1 MKLLPNY
8 ILQRID
14 LDGSYAEKLQ
24 YGSLS
29 FLTYPKKKK
38 EKRKKKKI
46 PFPFGYKSY
55 HKVIISFLINK
66 LRNSINKLTNN
77 PSTLEMYYR
86 SNTIKTLIAVV

>member
-38 EKRKKKKI
+38 EKRKKKI

-55 HKVIISFLINK
+55 HKVIIFFFFDK
-66 LRNSINKLTNN
+66 
-77 PSTLEMYYR
+77 
-86 SNTIKTLIAVV
+86 

>member
-38 EKRKKKKI
+38 EKRKKKKSLFRLVTKAI
-46 PFPFGYKSY
+46 TKL
-55 HKVIISFLINK
+55 SFFFF
-66 LRNSINKLTNN
+66 
-77 PSTLEMYYR
+77 
-86 SNTIKTLIAVV
+86 

>member
-38 EKRKKKKI
+38 EEREKKKKSLFRLVTKAI
-46 PFPFGYKSY
+46 TKL
-55 HKVIISFLINK
+55 SFLF
-66 LRNSINKLTNN
+66 
-77 PSTLEMYYR
+77 
-86 SNTIKTLIAVV
+86 

>member
-29 FLTYPKKKK
+29 FLTYPKKKRK
-38 EKRKKKKI
+38 KRKKKN
-46 PFPFGYKSY
+46 PFSIWLQKLSQSY
-55 HKVIISFLINK
+55 HFFFDK
-66 LRNSINKLTNN
+66 
-77 PSTLEMYYR
+77 
-86 SNTIKTLIAVV
+86 

>member
-38 EKRKKKKI
+38 KRKKKKSLFRLVTKAI
-46 PFPFGYKSY
+46 TKL
-55 HKVIISFLINK
+55 SFLF
-66 LRNSINKLTNN
+66 
-77 PSTLEMYYR
+77 
-86 SNTIKTLIAVV
+86 

>member
-1 MKLLPNY
+1 MRGVGEIGLGKV
-8 ILQRID
+8 
-14 LDGSYAEKLQ
+14 K
-24 YGSLS
+24 
-29 FLTYPKKKK
+29 KKKK
-38 EKRKKKKI
+38 EKREKKKI

-55 HKVIISFLINK
+55 HKVIISFLINR

>member
-29 FLTYPKKKK
+29 FLTYPKKKRK
-38 EKRKKKKI
+38 KRKKKKSLFRLVTKAI
-46 PFPFGYKSY
+46 TKL
-55 HKVIISFLINK
+55 SFLF
-66 LRNSINKLTNN
+66 
-77 PSTLEMYYR
+77 
-86 SNTIKTLIAVV
+86 